1 MFSLAAMFSLEGKVV
16 FVTGCGSQAAGWGNG
31 KAIAVTFARRG
42 AAIYGVDLNREAAE
56 ETQRIVEG
64 EGSTFTVGIGDVT
77 DKATVDALVA
87 DCVARLGR
95 IDILVNNVG
104 HSLPG
109 DPATMTEETWDS
121 QIDVNLKSAFLCCKA
136 VLPLMEAQGKGVI
149 VSVASTAA
157 IRYTGKPQAGYAAAK
172 AGLVQFS
179 RVVAIDYAR
188 RGVRLNCVLPGLMD
202 TPPVEKIARDFASGE
217 TGMDKDAFYRR
228 RHEQVPM
235 GRMGE
240 AWDVANA
247 ALFLACDESRYI
259 TGTEILVDGGLC
271 AAVRG

>member
-1 MFSLAAMFSLEGKVV
+1 MRALEGRVA
-16 FVTGCGSQAAGWGNG
+16 FVTGCGSQGPGWGNG
-31 KAIAVTFARRG
+31 KAIAVTFARHG
-42 AAIYGVDLNREAAE
+42 AVIYGVDLNADAAE
-56 ETQRIVEG
+56 ETRRIVES
-64 EGSTFTVGIGDVT
+64 EGGRFIAGTGDVT
-77 DKATVDALVA
+77 DKARVDALVA
-87 DCVARLGR
+87 DCVVRLGR
-95 IDILVNNVG
+95 IDVLVNNVG
-104 HSLPG
+104 HSVPG
-109 DPATMTEETWDS
+109 DPATMPEEIWDR

-136 VLPLMEAQGKGVI
+136 VLPLMEAQGKGAV
-149 VSVASTAA
+149 VSIASTAA

-188 RGVRLNCVLPGLMD
+188 RGVRLNCVLPGLME
-202 TPPVEKIARDFASGE
+202 TPLVEKLAQDFASSE
-217 TGMDKDAFYRR
+217 TGLDRGAFYRR

-240 AWDVANA
+240 AWDVAEA
-247 ALFLACDESRYI
+247 ALFLASDAAKYI

>member
-1 MFSLAAMFSLEGKVV
+1 MRALEGRVAM
-16 FVTGCGSQAAGWGNG
+16 VTGCGSQGPGWGNG
-31 KAIAVTFARRG
+31 KAIAVTFARHG
-42 AAIYGVDLNREAAE
+42 AAIYGIDLDREAAE
-56 ETQRIVEG
+56 ETRAIVEA
-64 EGSTFTVGIGDVT
+64 EGGRFAVGAGDVT
-77 DKATVDALVA
+77 SKPAVDALVA
-87 DCVARLGR
+87 DCVARFGR
-95 IDILVNNVG
+95 VDVLVNNVG

-109 DPATMTEETWDS
+109 DPATMPEEIWDR

-136 VLPLMEAQGKGVI
+136 VLPLMEAQGQGAI
-149 VSVASTAA
+149 VSIASTAA

-179 RVVAIDYAR
+179 RVVAVDYAR

-202 TPPVEKIARDFASGE
+202 TPLVEKLAQDFASRE
-217 TGMDKDAFYRR
+217 TGTDRDTFYRR

-240 AWDVANA
+240 AWDVAEA
-247 ALFLACDESRYI
+247 ALFLASDAARYI

>member
-1 MFSLAAMFSLEGKVV
+1 MRWWRIAWR
-16 FVTGCGSQAAGWGNG
+16 GSG
-31 KAIAVTFARRG
+31 
-42 AAIYGVDLNREAAE
+42 
-56 ETQRIVEG
+56 
-64 EGSTFTVGIGDVT
+64 GSTSWSTMS
-77 DKATVDALVA
+77 ATR
-87 DCVARLGR
+87 C
-95 IDILVNNVG
+95 
-104 HSLPG
+104 
-109 DPATMTEETWDS
+109 PATRPPWPRRPGTG

-136 VLPLMEAQGKGVI
+136 VLPLMEAQGKGAV

-202 TPPVEKIARDFASGE
+202 TPLVEKIARDFASRE
-217 TGMDKDAFYRR
+217 TGMDRDAFYRR

-247 ALFLACDESRYI
+247 ALFLASDESKYI